1 MIDFCRVVVRLL
13 LYIHIFL
20 FVSFAISQIVRM
32 FVVFNNV
39 IGKRKPAICVGIF
52 YVIIYYFVVG
62 ILKDIRLLPPCGTLM
77 RPQPMTVLNDGKGQP
92 FFLSIMPNCS
102 IVMAELVIQNSNGS
116 DVTTSLIVA
125 QVFGKNHKDVLRDIE
140 KLSCSEDF
148 RMRNFAHTPYTHPQN
163 GQVYHYYEMTKD
175 GFSFLVMGYTGA
187 KAGEFKEKFIS
198 EFNKREMMLKDDDY
212 ILMRSQQILQKRVEA
227 AEQRVKALEAD
238 NAAKEETIELQQKE
252 IALAAPKVQYVDTV
266 LKSVN
271 TYATN
276 LIAKEMGMSAETLN
290 KRLKEKGIQYRQ
302 SGVWVLTSRYQDKGY
317 TKTRT
322 HTYTRSDGSQ
332 STAMLTVWTEQGREF
347 LHSLFKA

>member
-1 MIDFCRVVVRLL
+1 METLSEL
-13 LYIHIFL
+13 
-20 FVSFAISQIVRM
+20 A
-32 FVVFNNV
+32 
-39 IGKRKPAICVGIF
+39 
-52 YVIIYYFVVG
+52 
-62 ILKDIRLLPPCGTLM
+62 IRLE
-77 RPQPMTVLNDGKGQP
+77 QHVAQ
-92 FFLSIMPNCS
+92 FFLLFKL
-102 IVMAELVIQNSNGS
+102 IVMAELVIQSSNGN

-125 QVFGKNHKDVLRDIE
+125 QVFGKEHKNVLRDIE
-140 KLSCSEDF
+140 SLSCSEDF
-148 RMRNFAHTPYTHPQN
+148 NRLNFERITYKDTRNREQTA
-163 GQVYHYYEMTKD
+163 YEMTKD
-175 GFSFLVMGYTGA
+175 GFSFLVMGYTGT

-198 EFNKREMMLKDDDY
+198 EFNRREMMLKDDDY

-252 IALAAPKVQYVDTV
+252 LAQAAPKVQYVDTV
-266 LKSVN
+266 LQSVN

-290 KRLKEKGIQYRQ
+290 KQLKEKGIQYRQ
-302 SGVWVLTSRYQDKGY
+302 SGVWVLTSKYQNKGY

-332 STAMLTVWTEQGREF
+332 STAMLTVWTEQGRAF

>member
-102 IVMAELVIQNSNGS
+102 IVMAELVIKNSNGS

-148 RMRNFAHTPYTHPQN
+148 RMRNFAHTP
-163 GQVYHYYEMTKD
+163 
-175 GFSFLVMGYTGA
+175 
-187 KAGEFKEKFIS
+187 
-198 EFNKREMMLKDDDY
+198 
-212 ILMRSQQILQKRVEA
+212 
-227 AEQRVKALEAD
+227 
-238 NAAKEETIELQQKE
+238 
-252 IALAAPKVQYVDTV
+252 
-266 LKSVN
+266 
-271 TYATN
+271 
-276 LIAKEMGMSAETLN
+276 
-290 KRLKEKGIQYRQ
+290 
-302 SGVWVLTSRYQDKGY
+302 
-317 TKTRT
+317 
-322 HTYTRSDGSQ
+322 
-332 STAMLTVWTEQGREF
+332 
-347 LHSLFKA
+347 LHSPTERSSLPLLRNDQRRFQLPCHGLHRRKSRRVQRKIHFRVQQTGNDA